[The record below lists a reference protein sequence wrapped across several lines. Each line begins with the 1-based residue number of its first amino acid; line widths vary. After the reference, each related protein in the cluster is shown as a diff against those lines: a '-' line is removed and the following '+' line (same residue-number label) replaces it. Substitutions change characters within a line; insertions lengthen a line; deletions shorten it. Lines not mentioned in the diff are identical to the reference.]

1 MLFASHV
8 QLLGTPWTV
17 KDNSPPGFS
26 VMEFPRQEYW
36 RIDTEPLFEIPEPC
50 SKFPLAIYFTYGNVS
65 FHVTHSIHLTLSSP
79 PHVHKS
85 IHYVCF
91 SIVAL

>member
-36 RIDTEPLFEIPEPC
+36 SGLSFPSPGDLADPGIDPE
-50 SKFPLAIYFTYGNVS
+50 FPV
-65 FHVTHSIHLTLSSP
+65 
-79 PHVHKS
+79 
-85 IHYVCF
+85 
-91 SIVAL
+91 